1 MEDFISKEQ
10 FEEMLQCKMIA
21 DARNGGLVIGR
32 SHDDGNIDMIRLLRN
47 KSGYEYCSKLEGG
60 EYILCHEAY
69 LKYKQTII
77 EINSYKQ
84 YGDKVDLYDVCK
96 CNIILT
102 QNEPFDKTLLI
113 DYRGQFI
120 VNKRA
125 TSKYLYEIDCINKLI
140 F

>member
-1 MEDFISKEQ
+1 MKDIISKET

-32 SHDDGNIDMIRLLRN
+32 SHDDGNIYMIQQLYPEN
-47 KSGYEYCSKLEGG
+47 EYEYFRCLEGG
-60 EYILCHEAY
+60 EYIICHEAY
-69 LKYKQTII
+69 LKYKQTIL

-84 YGDKVDLYDVCK
+84 HGDKVDLYDVCK

-102 QNEPFDKTLLI
+102 QNEPYDKTLLI